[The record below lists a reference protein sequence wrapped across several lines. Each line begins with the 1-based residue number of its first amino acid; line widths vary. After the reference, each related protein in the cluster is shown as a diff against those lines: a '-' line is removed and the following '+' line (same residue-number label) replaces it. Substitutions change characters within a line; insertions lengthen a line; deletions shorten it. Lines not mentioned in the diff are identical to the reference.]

1 MTDCSKGIMVNIS
14 SAEKKER
21 IAQAT
26 LLVIQR
32 GGFTMATYRNIAEES
47 GFSLG
52 SIQNFFKTQN
62 DLYKFAMETIIK
74 NGETRAKAL
83 KLFENGVSVEEF
95 YKLLYQFLPLDAERR
110 TELTAWMAFVTRAAS
125 EPRLMDIARQMISK
139 NYDTLQQSI
148 AFMQQN
154 GLFDKQVVAKEASE
168 RLYVFLEGISLH
180 AIVLPQRYTETVIQ
194 TMVQRYVQDNLIN
207 N

>member
-1 MTDCSKGIMVNIS
+1 MNIS

-26 LLVIQR
+26 LLMIQK
-32 GGFTMATYRNIAEES
+32 GGFAMATYRNIADES

-62 DLYKFAMETIIK
+62 DLYTFAMETIIK
-74 NGETRAKAL
+74 NGEARANAL
-83 KLFENGVSVEEF
+83 KLFASDVSVAEF
-95 YKLLYQFLPLDAERR
+95 YRLLYQFLPLDAERR

-125 EPRLMDIARQMISK
+125 EPSLMEIARQMIKK
-139 NYDTLQQSI
+139 NYSTLEQTI
-148 AFMQQN
+148 AFMQQCD
-154 GLFDKQVVAKEASE
+154 LFNKHLAAKEASE

-180 AIVLPQRYTETVIQ
+180 AIVLPQQYTGAVIKE
-194 TMVQRYVQDNLIN
+194 MVQHYVRDNLTK
-207 N
+207 